1 MTDAGC
7 MCKEAEWLNQV
18 KQEICRILHP
28 LFIVVEIRDLRW
40 GLAVELLSPLNEE
53 DARRV
58 HFRSVFLTTFS
69 ATLNCSVAVVMSRRY
84 SPPYYSPPRR
94 GYGGRGR
101 SPPPPPRR
109 GYGGGG
115 RKGSSHGSL
124 LVRNIPLDCR
134 PEELRVPFERF
145 GPVRDVYIPR
155 DYYSGATM
163 QMRYEHCSSVSLLTF
178 IDLAKFSRS
187 SLKLKGIQFS
197 VCAIGWFCWEPRGF
211 AFVEFVDAYDAGE
224 AQRSMNRR
232 IFGGREI
239 TVVVAS
245 ESRKR
250 PEEMRV
256 KTRTRSRE
264 PSGSRGRSHGRSR
277 SRSISRSR
285 SPRRPSDSRNRR
297 RSRSYS
303 PAPRR
308 RGADYSA
315 SPRRRQEER
324 PRSPLRSP
332 PRGEG
337 DAKYSRRSYSP
348 GHEGAAAAA
357 GDRDANGDNET
368 REKPDY
374 EPEERRRGGR
384 EVSRS
389 PSGSRSRS
397 VEASP
402 R

>member
-1 MTDAGC
+1 
-7 MCKEAEWLNQV
+7 
-18 KQEICRILHP
+18 
-28 LFIVVEIRDLRW
+28 
-40 GLAVELLSPLNEE
+40 
-53 DARRV
+53 
-58 HFRSVFLTTFS
+58 
-69 ATLNCSVAVVMSRRY
+69 MSRRY

-101 SPPPPPRR
+101 SPPPPPPPSRR

-155 DYYSGATM
+155 DYYSG
-163 QMRYEHCSSVSLLTF
+163 
-178 IDLAKFSRS
+178 
-187 SLKLKGIQFS
+187 
-197 VCAIGWFCWEPRGF
+197 EPRGF

-285 SPRRPSDSRNRR
+285 SPRRPSDSRSRR

-348 GHEGAAAAA
+348 GYEGAAA

>member
-1 MTDAGC
+1 KAKGS
-7 MCKEAEWLNQV
+7 LHQ
-18 KQEICRILHP
+18 ICRLEQFFHYHLLFLLTLKLHK
-28 LFIVVEIRDLRW
+28 
-40 GLAVELLSPLNEE
+40 
-53 DARRV
+53 
-58 HFRSVFLTTFS
+58 
-69 ATLNCSVAVVMSRRY
+69 CSVAGFCFRNMRRY

-155 DYYSGATM
+155 DYYSG
-163 QMRYEHCSSVSLLTF
+163 
-178 IDLAKFSRS
+178 
-187 SLKLKGIQFS
+187 
-197 VCAIGWFCWEPRGF
+197 EPRGF

-232 IFGGREI
+232 IFAGREI

-285 SPRRPSDSRNRR
+285 SPRRPSDSRSRY

-308 RGADYSA
+308 RGADYSP

-324 PRSPLRSP
+324 PRSPPRGP
-332 PRGEG
+332 PRGEEEV
-337 DAKYSRRSYSP
+337 KYSRRSYSP
-348 GHEGAAAAA
+348 GYEGDAAQ
-357 GDRDANGDNET
+357 DRDRNGDNEI
-368 REKPDY
+368 REKPGY

-384 EVSRS
+384 AVSRS

>member
-1 MTDAGC
+1 
-7 MCKEAEWLNQV
+7 
-18 KQEICRILHP
+18 
-28 LFIVVEIRDLRW
+28 
-40 GLAVELLSPLNEE
+40 
-53 DARRV
+53 
-58 HFRSVFLTTFS
+58 
-69 ATLNCSVAVVMSRRY
+69 MSRRY

-101 SPPPPPRR
+101 SPPPPPPRR

-115 RKGSSHGSL
+115 RKGSSSGSL

-134 PEELRVPFERF
+134 PEELRVAFERF

-155 DYYSGATM
+155 DYYSG
-163 QMRYEHCSSVSLLTF
+163 
-178 IDLAKFSRS
+178 
-187 SLKLKGIQFS
+187 
-197 VCAIGWFCWEPRGF
+197 EPRGF

-232 IFGGREI
+232 VFAGREI

-250 PEEMRV
+250 PEEMRQI
-256 KTRTRSRE
+256 SYHNDPSQLFRE
-264 PSGSRGRSHGRSR
+264 PSSSRGRSHGRSRSR

-285 SPRRPSDSRNRR
+285 SPRRPSDSRNRH
-297 RSRSYS
+297 RS
-303 PAPRR
+303 RR

-315 SPRRRQEER
+315 SPRRRHVER
-324 PRSPLRSP
+324 PRSPPRG
-332 PRGEG
+332 PRGEEDG
-337 DAKYSRRSYSP
+337 KYSRRSYSP
-348 GHEGAAAAA
+348 GHEGGAAPDQ
-357 GDRDANGDNET
+357 DRNVDDDI
-368 REKPDY
+368 REKPSY

-384 EVSRS
+384 AVSRS

-397 VEASP
+397 AEASP

>member
-1 MTDAGC
+1 M
-7 MCKEAEWLNQV
+7 
-18 KQEICRILHP
+18 
-28 LFIVVEIRDLRW
+28 
-40 GLAVELLSPLNEE
+40 
-53 DARRV
+53 
-58 HFRSVFLTTFS
+58 
-69 ATLNCSVAVVMSRRY
+69 RRY

-109 GYGGGG
+109 GYGGG

-134 PEELRVPFERF
+134 PEELRAPFERF

-155 DYYSGATM
+155 DYYSG
-163 QMRYEHCSSVSLLTF
+163 
-178 IDLAKFSRS
+178 
-187 SLKLKGIQFS
+187 
-197 VCAIGWFCWEPRGF
+197 EPRGF

-232 IFGGREI
+232 IFAGREI

-264 PSGSRGRSHGRSR
+264 PSGSRGRSR

-285 SPRRPSDSRNRR
+285 SPRRPSDSRSRY

-308 RGADYSA
+308 RGADYSP

-324 PRSPLRSP
+324 PRSPPRGP
-332 PRGEG
+332 PRGEDG
-337 DAKYSRRSYSP
+337 KYSRRSYSP
-348 GHEGAAAAA
+348 GYEGDAAP
-357 GDRDANGDNET
+357 DRDRNGDTEI
-368 REKPDY
+368 REKPGY

-384 EVSRS
+384 AVSRS
-389 PSGSRSRS
+389 PSGSKS

>member
-1 MTDAGC
+1 
-7 MCKEAEWLNQV
+7 
-18 KQEICRILHP
+18 
-28 LFIVVEIRDLRW
+28 
-40 GLAVELLSPLNEE
+40 
-53 DARRV
+53 
-58 HFRSVFLTTFS
+58 
-69 ATLNCSVAVVMSRRY
+69 MSRRY

-109 GYGGGG
+109 GYGGGGGGGG

-155 DYYSGATM
+155 DYYSG
-163 QMRYEHCSSVSLLTF
+163 
-178 IDLAKFSRS
+178 
-187 SLKLKGIQFS
+187 
-197 VCAIGWFCWEPRGF
+197 EPRGF

-232 IFGGREI
+232 VFGGREI

-285 SPRRPSDSRNRR
+285 SPRRPSDSRSRR

-348 GHEGAAAAA
+348 GYEGAAAAE
-357 GDRDANGDNET
+357 DRDTNGDNET